1 VSGSGVPERSLV
13 SGWGRAAPTVARIT
27 KVTSLDKLEQ
37 FVLDHSRGGNLLARG
52 LGRSYGDAAQCAGGD
67 LVDCTGC
74 NRIIDVDSSNAVVRA
89 EAGVDLATL
98 LREIV
103 PQGLFVPVTPGT
115 KWVTLGGAVAAD
127 VHGKNHHRD
136 GAIGSAIEGL
146 VLVTVDGRREIGPQ
160 REPELFWA
168 TVGGMGLTGVIG
180 EASLRLIPIETAFM
194 RVDTH
199 RVDDLD
205 ACMSLLSEGD
215 TKYRYSVAWLDAA
228 ASGVKLGR
236 AVVTQGDHALVSDL
250 SGPTVEA
257 LSYEPPRSIGISF
270 EVPGS
275 LVNSMT
281 TAIFN
286 ELWFRKAPKARQG
299 ELQTFDAFFYPLDRV
314 ASWNRIYGPHGFTQY
329 QFVVP
334 FESADAVRSVIE
346 RIQDFGVSPSLA
358 VLKRFGESDP
368 APLSFPMPGWTLALD
383 VPLGKPGLSTLF
395 DELDLLVAQSGGR
408 VYLAKDGRLRPSL
421 LSSMYPRIES
431 WRETRRLADPD
442 GRFASDL
449 SRRLNLAGTHS
460 AAPA

>member
-1 VSGSGVPERSLV
+1 E
-13 SGWGRAAPTVARIT
+13 
-27 KVTSLDKLEQ
+27 
-37 FVLDHSRGGNLLARG
+37 
-52 LGRSYGDAAQCAGGD
+52 
-67 LVDCTGC
+67 
-74 NRIIDVDSSNAVVRA
+74 
-89 EAGVDLATL
+89 
-98 LREIV
+98 
-103 PQGLFVPVTPGT
+103 
-115 KWVTLGGAVAAD
+115 
-127 VHGKNHHRD
+127 
-136 GAIGSAIEGL
+136 
-146 VLVTVDGRREIGPQ
+146 
-160 REPELFWA
+160 
-168 TVGGMGLTGVIG
+168 
-180 EASLRLIPIETAFM
+180 
-194 RVDTH
+194 
-199 RVDDLD
+199 
-205 ACMSLLSEGD
+205 
-215 TKYRYSVAWLDAA
+215 
-228 ASGVKLGR
+228 
-236 AVVTQGDHALVSDL
+236 HALLSDL
-250 SGPTVEA
+250 SGPALEA
-257 LSYEPPRSIGISF
+257 PLAYEPPRSIGVSF
-270 EVPGS
+270 EMPLS

-314 ASWNRIYGPHGFTQY
+314 AAWNRIYGPHGFTQY

-346 RIQDFGVSPSLA
+346 QIQHFGVSPSLA

-395 DELDLLVAQSGGR
+395 DELDALVARSGGR

-449 SRRLNLAGTHS
+449 ARRLDLAGMHS